1 MTDIRRRKFN
11 TLHSDS
17 VIASASAGLNA
28 GDCFL
33 AHRVS
38 LC

>member
-17 VIASASAGLNA
+17 VTACAGLNA